1 MTPDAIRK
9 AIRRGYHH
17 DPYVAAQL
25 GIEWIP
31 ASLTADAA
39 GVAKE
44 LGVCLRTVM
53 TWQARGEV
61 SARYATRAVLVDGR
75 VRLRSNEP

>member
-9 AIRRGYHH
+9 ARKRGYHH

-25 GIEWIP
+25 GIEWLP
-31 ASLTADAA
+31 ANLTMDAA
-39 GVAKE
+39 EVASK
-44 LGVCLRTVM
+44 LGVCLRTIM

-61 SARYATRAVLVDGR
+61 SARYEHRAVLVDGR
-75 VRLRSNEP
+75 VRLRSEEP